1 MDLDIHVTP
10 PWNAIGSESQKK
22 EEKKE
27 KEKKK
32 KKLGTVRLRRCLFPS
47 SFYRQ
52 TLAPFTL
59 H

>member
-1 MDLDIHVTP
+1 MDLHIHVTP

-32 KKLGTVRLRRCLFPS
+32 KVGYRARLFSKSGIDIGVLKK
-47 SFYRQ
+47 
-52 TLAPFTL
+52 
-59 H
+59 